1 MLVDEA
7 TRILSAPTTIMSKFG
22 SETEFT
28 SVGDATESSRRKQEL
43 QDRLRVIDQD
53 LNLVKAAMY
62 DLGRSCP
69 LVGEYFSLCTC
80 FGDRLLCSAAQADML
95 DISH

>member
-7 TRILSAPTTIMSKFG
+7 TRILSAPTIMSDFG
-22 SETEFT
+22 LEAEFA
-28 SVGDATESSRRKQEL
+28 SVEDATESSRRKQEF
-43 QDRLRVIDQD
+43 QDRLRDIDQD

-62 DLGRSCP
+62 ELGRSCP

-95 DISH
+95 DIHH